1 MIQFINVN
9 KNYDDKHV
17 LEDISFKIEEG
28 SIVGLVGRNGSGKST
43 ILRLLAGVLD
53 ADAGIVAINEES
65 VFDNPNIKKEVF
77 FVSDD
82 LYFLTKSTIKDM
94 MQFYQLFYPNF
105 DLNVYYE
112 LLKVF
117 GFNESQAISSF
128 SKGMKRQVA
137 LILGISTR
145 TKILLLDEAFDG
157 LDPFMRFKVRQLISD
172 SSSSNKT
179 ITIISSHNL
188 SELSEICDSI
198 LMIDE
203 KKLHSHYN
211 ENTYASLYHR
221 FRLAFKDVMDASV
234 FDSLNPLHINGNQ
247 RIFTLVIKGDREE
260 ILQKLQALEPILLE
274 NDTLTLDEIFI
285 YEMEA
290 HNERPM

>member
-9 KNYDDKHV
+9 KNYDSKHV

-43 ILRLLAGVLD
+43 ILRLLSGVLE
-53 ADAGIVAINEES
+53 ADAGIVAIDEES
-65 VFDNPNIKKEVF
+65 VFNNPDVKKKIF

-82 LYFLTKSTIKDM
+82 LYFLTKSSIKDM
-94 MQFYQLFYPNF
+94 MTFYKLFYPNF
-105 DLNVYYE
+105 DLQVYYE
-112 LLKVF
+112 LLGVF
-117 GFNESQAISSF
+117 GFNENQAISSF

-137 LILGISTR
+137 LILGLAAR
-145 TKILLLDEAFDG
+145 TEILLLDEAFDG

-172 SSSSNKT
+172 SSSSHQT

-198 LMIDE
+198 LMIED

-211 ENTYASLYHR
+211 ENSYAALYHR
-221 FRLAFKDVMDASV
+221 FRLAFNDVKDPEIFNDLS
-234 FDSLNPLHINGNQ
+234 PLHISGNQ
-247 RIFTLVIKGDREE
+247 RIFTLVIKGERDE
-260 ILQKLQALEPILLE
+260 IIKKLEAYHPILLE
-274 NDTLTLDEIFI
+274 DDALSLDEIFI

-290 HNERPM
+290 HHERTL

>member
-9 KNYDDKHV
+9 KNYDSKHV

-43 ILRLLAGVLD
+43 ILRLLSGVLE
-53 ADAGIVAINEES
+53 ADAGIVAIDEES
-65 VFDNPNIKKEVF
+65 VFNNPDVKKKIF

-82 LYFLTKSTIKDM
+82 LYFLTKSSIKDM
-94 MQFYQLFYPNF
+94 MTFYKLFYPNF
-105 DLNVYYE
+105 DLQVYYE
-112 LLKVF
+112 LLGVF
-117 GFNESQAISSF
+117 GFNENQAISSF

-137 LILGISTR
+137 LILGLAAR
-145 TKILLLDEAFDG
+145 TQILLLDEAFDG

-172 SSSSNKT
+172 SSSSHQT

-198 LMIDE
+198 LMIED

-211 ENTYASLYHR
+211 ENSYATLYHR
-221 FRLAFKDVMDASV
+221 FRLAFNDVKDPAI
-234 FDSLNPLHINGNQ
+234 FDELSPLHVNGNQ
-247 RIFTLVIKGDREE
+247 RIFTLVIKGERDD
-260 ILQKLQALEPILLE
+260 IIQKLEAYHPILLE
-274 NDTLTLDEIFI
+274 DDALSLDEIFI

-290 HNERPM
+290 HHERTL